1 MDFKREELGVHDDD
15 GGAVAV
21 ISWQSGIGSPSEEA
35 AREGRRWSRSYSNSE
50 VKGIHK
56 SNGLSAFDK
65 RAKTFFLLAVG
76 NRGILGRDL

>member
-21 ISWQSGIGSPSEEA
+21 IIWLSGIGSPSEEA

-50 VKGIHK
+50 VKGI
-56 SNGLSAFDK
+56 
-65 RAKTFFLLAVG
+65 
-76 NRGILGRDL
+76 